1 MTQINTKRNQKKYK
15 RNHEIFDRPYG
26 VFSMKMITDYK
37 KLLLISLIVVVFSV
51 GVLGY
56 NYSTTGDILDKSID
70 FKGGTVASVTV
81 EDSGFDRAFVEGIAK
96 DKLGSVVVRTT
107 SGESGVSIVFESE
120 NVITQESISEIL
132 DIAAISYD
140 KDNISIQSV
149 GAALG
154 EEFMRQAI
162 MAVIFAFVLMGIIIF
177 MTFKTIVP
185 SVAIISAAAVDIL
198 FAMALMVVFNIS
210 LSLGT
215 LAALLL
221 LIGYSVD
228 TDILLTTRLI
238 KRKSEGTLDERV
250 SSSMKTGITMTTSA
264 IAAFSVLY
272 LVSTSSVLDQIALV
286 IIFGLIADY
295 MTTWFQ
301 NVGLLRWYLRDKD
314 KDEEA
319 EEEEEKAKPR
329 YVRRKEKAKNSKS
342 KKRAKSKKGKK
353 K

>member
-1 MTQINTKRNQKKYK
+1 
-15 RNHEIFDRPYG
+15 
-26 VFSMKMITDYK
+26 MKMITDYK
-37 KLLLISLIVVVFSV
+37 KLLLISLIAVIFSV
-51 GVLGY
+51 SVLCY
-56 NYSTTGDILDKSID
+56 NYSTTGDVLDKSID
-70 FKGGTVASVTV
+70 FKGGTVASVAV
-81 EDSGFDRAFVEGIAK
+81 DDSGFDLAFVEGIAK
-96 DKLGSVVVRTT
+96 DKIGKVVVRTT
-107 SGESGVSIVFESE
+107 SGDIGTSIVFESE
-120 NVITQESISEIL
+120 NVITQESISDIL
-132 DIAAISYD
+132 DSAAISYD
-140 KDNISIQSV
+140 KDDISIQSV

-162 MAVIFAFVLMGIIIF
+162 MAVAFAFVLMGLIIF

-185 SVAIISAAAVDIL
+185 SIAIISAAAVDIL
-198 FAMALMVVFNIS
+198 FAMALMVIFNIN

-264 IAAFSVLY
+264 IAAFSILY
-272 LVSTSSVLDQIALV
+272 LVSTSAVLDQIALV
-286 IIFGLIADY
+286 IIFGLLADY
-295 MTTWFQ
+295 ITTWFQ

-314 KDEEA
+314 KDEEED

-329 YVRRKEKAKNSKS
+329 YMRRQEKAKNAKNR
-342 KKRAKSKKGKK
+342 KRTKSKKGKRR
-353 K
+353 

>member
-1 MTQINTKRNQKKYK
+1 
-15 RNHEIFDRPYG
+15 
-26 VFSMKMITDYK
+26 MKMITDYK
-37 KLLLISLIVVVFSV
+37 KLLLISLIAVIFSV
-51 GVLGY
+51 SVLCY
-56 NYSTTGDILDKSID
+56 NYSTTGDFLDKSID
-70 FKGGTVASVTV
+70 FKGGTVASVAV
-81 EDSGFDRAFVEGIAK
+81 DDSGFDLAFVEGIATE
-96 DKLGSVVVRTT
+96 KLGKVVVRTT
-107 SGESGVSIVFESE
+107 TGDAGTSIVFESE
-120 NVITQESISEIL
+120 DVITQESISDIL
-132 DIAAISYD
+132 DSAAISYD
-140 KDNISIQSV
+140 KDDISIQSV

-162 MAVIFAFVLMGIIIF
+162 IAVVFAFFLMGLIIF

-185 SVAIISAAAVDIL
+185 SIAIISAAAVDIL
-198 FAMALMVVFNIS
+198 FAMALMVIFNIN

-264 IAAFSVLY
+264 IAAFSILY
-272 LVSTSSVLDQIALV
+272 LVSTSAVLDQIALV
-286 IIFGLIADY
+286 IIFGLLADY
-295 MTTWFQ
+295 ITTWFQ

-314 KDEEA
+314 KDEEED

-329 YVRRKEKAKNSKS
+329 YMRRQEKAKNAKNR
-342 KKRAKSKKGKK
+342 KRTKSKKGKRR
-353 K
+353 